1 MKMEVIFFI
10 PFILGKFD
18 KNVKKINTEYVFVL
32 PEITKGCI
40 LK

>member
-1 MKMEVIFFI
+1 MKMGVSFLSL
-10 PFILGKFD
+10 ILGKFD
-18 KNVKKINTEYVFVL
+18 KNVKKQIQSMFFVL

>member
-1 MKMEVIFFI
+1 MKNGRYSFLSL
-10 PFILGKFD
+10 ILGKFD
-18 KNVKKINTEYVFVL
+18 KMLKINTEYVFVL

>member
-1 MKMEVIFFI
+1 MKMEVSFY
-10 PFILGKFD
+10 PLILGKFD